1 MHLAQIIY
9 LFNCIAV
16 RESAVR
22 ESTITGMQICAFLR
36 VVIGIDS
43 EVALSLQYGVLEHKH
58 QLKSCKIPLKN
69 DPYPLRSTQ
78 MAWWQIR
85 SWYCIISGVWIWGRE
100 VVRFCNPPPYHDHIW
115 FHTPSP
121 TAVTTAL
128 AQPMANVLPFINS
141 NYFTR

>member
-1 MHLAQIIY
+1 MEISIPHTGADWLRPRLSMHSYEAMHLAQIIY

-69 DPYPLRSTQ
+69 DPYPLRSKQ
-78 MAWWQIR
+78 M
-85 SWYCIISGVWIWGRE
+85 VW
-100 VVRFCNPPPYHDHIW
+100 
-115 FHTPSP
+115 
-121 TAVTTAL
+121 
-128 AQPMANVLPFINS
+128 
-141 NYFTR
+141 